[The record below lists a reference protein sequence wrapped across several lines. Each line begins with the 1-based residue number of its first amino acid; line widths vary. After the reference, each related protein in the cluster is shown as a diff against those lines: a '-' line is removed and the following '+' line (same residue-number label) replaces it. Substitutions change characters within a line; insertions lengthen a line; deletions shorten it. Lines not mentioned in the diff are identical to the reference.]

1 MLTPPL
7 AERGYSVAVT
17 LRSVT
22 RENWQAIAR
31 LEVAPDQQ
39 HFVAPNIYSLAE
51 AAYEP
56 GLTPV
61 AIYAG
66 EALIGFA
73 LYTHEPFQGEW
84 TFTRTPYQGELG
96 ILRMMIDKQHQG
108 KSYGRQAMQTL
119 IDHMRQLPG
128 GHAIILNFVPANEGA
143 RRLYESLGFVIY
155 EEDEESCWARL
166 TTPASGPTS
175 SQHVLR
181 QA

>member
-1 MLTPPL
+1 
-7 AERGYSVAVT
+7 VAAT
-17 LRSVT
+17 LRNVT

-39 HFVAPNIYSLAE
+39 HFVAPNAYSLAE

-61 AIYAG
+61 AIYAD
-66 EALIGFA
+66 ETLIGFA

-84 TFTRTPYQGELG
+84 TFTRAPYQGELG
-96 ILRMMIDKQHQG
+96 ILRMMIDKQNQSKG
-108 KSYGRQAMQTL
+108 YGRQAMQAL
-119 IDHMRQLPG
+119 IEQMRQLPG
-128 GHAIILNFVPANEGA
+128 GHAIILNFAPANQGA

-166 TTPASGPTS
+166 TMPASGSAS
-175 SQHVLR
+175 SERVLR